1 MARQL
6 KFAPNNFPASQRVL
20 NQKHQ
25 TPRAERSCIES
36 WTKNLTTCQNREEQK
51 RKERTAKS
59 RLVFYSRPIAESK
72 VKKTNIP
79 F

>member
-1 MARQL
+1 MVRQL
-6 KFAPNNFPASQRVL
+6 KFAPSNFPANQRVL

-36 WTKNLTTCQNREEQK
+36 WTKDLMTCRNREEQK
-51 RKERTAKS
+51 RKEGTAKS

-72 VKKTNIP
+72 FKKTNSP